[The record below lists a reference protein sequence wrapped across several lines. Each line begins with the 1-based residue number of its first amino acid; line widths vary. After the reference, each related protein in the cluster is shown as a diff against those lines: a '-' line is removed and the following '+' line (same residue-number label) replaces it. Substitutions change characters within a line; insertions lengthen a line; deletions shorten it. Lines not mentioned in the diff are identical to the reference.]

1 MWMLSS
7 CAGGMP
13 KVPAK
18 PDDVLT
24 RADELLKK
32 GKHLQA
38 VALYQKFLENYV
50 GHERAD
56 YAQYKLAE
64 SYLEGEE
71 YELAARLRDDIR
83 KIEQRKKPSKKDP
96 DASDKP

>member
-1 MWMLSS
+1 MRSRSARLLAGVALMWMLSS

-64 SYLEGEE
+64 SYLEGE
-71 YELAARLRDDIR
+71 DR
-83 KIEQRKKPSKKDP
+83 KSVV
-96 DASDKP
+96 